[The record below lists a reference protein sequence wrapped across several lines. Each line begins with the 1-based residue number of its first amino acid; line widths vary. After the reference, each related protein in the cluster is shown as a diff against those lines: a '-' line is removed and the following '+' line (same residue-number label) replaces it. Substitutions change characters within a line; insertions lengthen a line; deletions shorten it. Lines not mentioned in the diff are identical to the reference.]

1 MNINRYTSGTGV
13 ALCIFAA
20 CAAYGGDVG
29 TGQESWRYPVP
40 TRSASGG
47 LVSEQ
52 KLARLVPGIST
63 KAQVQRLLGAPWRVV
78 QFNDCGAAMPGQ
90 ADETR
95 DYRGKDSTGATYR
108 VHIEFDDHNVAELVA
123 KIPNSVLGGKGTP
136 AKTAPNASA
145 KGMPMSA
152 KSMQM

>member
-1 MNINRYTSGTGV
+1 
-13 ALCIFAA
+13 
-20 CAAYGGDVG
+20 
-29 TGQESWRYPVP
+29 
-40 TRSASGG
+40 

-90 ADETR
+90 ADETW

-123 KIPNSVLGGKGTP
+123 KIPDSVLGGKGTP